1 MLHNG
6 NSVLSDA
13 ADAEKCFAPIVQAK
27 ELKMLRQLF
36 KSMVVARQ
44 AAAAI
49 ETLNHMSD
57 RQLEDI
63 GFTRA
68 NYVEKIKANVLAE
81 LDAQD
86 AAKELKEPVN
96 ENLVGAV

>member
-1 MLHNG
+1 
-6 NSVLSDA
+6 
-13 ADAEKCFAPIVQAK
+13 
-27 ELKMLRQLF
+27 MLRQLF

-68 NYVEKIKANVLAE
+68 TYVDQIKASVLAE

-86 AAKELKEPVN
+86 AAKAASAPVN
-96 ENLVGAV
+96 ANSSRRRLISAFFTILSSSTA

>member
-1 MLHNG
+1 MLHSG
-6 NSVLSDA
+6 NSILSDA
-13 ADAEKCFAPIVQAK
+13 AVAEKCYNTIVQAK
-27 ELKMLRQLF
+27 ELEMLRQLF
-36 KSMVVARQ
+36 QSMVMARQ
-44 AAAAI
+44 ASAAI

-68 NYVEKIKANVLAE
+68 NYVEKIKASVMAE

-86 AAKELKEPVN
+86 AAKAIKAQVN

>member
-1 MLHNG
+1 MLHSG

-13 ADAEKCFAPIVQAK
+13 AAAEKCYNTVVQAK
-27 ELKMLRQLF
+27 EFKMLRQLF

-49 ETLNHMSD
+49 ETLKHMSD

-63 GFTRA
+63 GFARA
-68 NYVEKIKANVLAE
+68 TYVDQIKASILAE

-86 AAKELKEPVN
+86 AAKAASVPVN
-96 ENLVGAV
+96 ANLVGAV

>member
-1 MLHNG
+1 MLG
-6 NSVLSDA
+6 
-13 ADAEKCFAPIVQAK
+13 
-27 ELKMLRQLF
+27 QLF
-36 KSMVVARQ
+36 KSMGVARQ

-63 GFTRA
+63 AFTRE
-68 NYVEKIKANVLAE
+68 NYVKKINSSVFVE

-86 AAKELKEPVN
+86 AAKALKAPVN
-96 ENLVGAV
+96 ANLVSAI

>member
-1 MLHNG
+1 
-6 NSVLSDA
+6 
-13 ADAEKCFAPIVQAK
+13 
-27 ELKMLRQLF
+27 MLRQLF

-49 ETLNHMSD
+49 ETLNYMSD

-63 GFTRA
+63 GFTRE
-68 NYVEKIKANVLAE
+68 NYVEKIKASVLAE

-86 AAKELKEPVN
+86 ASKELEAPVN

>member
-1 MLHNG
+1 MLHSG

-13 ADAEKCFAPIVQAK
+13 AGAEKCYNTVVQAK
-27 ELKMLRQLF
+27 EFKMFRQLF

-49 ETLNHMSD
+49 ETLKHMSD
-57 RQLEDI
+57 RDLEDI

-68 NYVEKIKANVLAE
+68 NYVEKIKASVYINCSFCIF
-81 LDAQD
+81 
-86 AAKELKEPVN
+86 N
-96 ENLVGAV
+96 THNTF